1 MITSFNIERLLNKC
15 SIVLVVSNEDER
27 EYYQKYPITVVLHPN
42 FPLGAKW
49 QFGVDQVSNDDLIIL
64 GSDDLLSD
72 NYIDVCQDFI
82 EEKNFIGLKQ
92 WYIHHKG
99 KAYHCEYLSYQSL
112 GGGRCYSKKLLKQ
125 MDNQLFNRTF
135 NKCLDD
141 HGFRLATRFGYH
153 CFCPE
158 TVSIHAIKGDWPV
171 INPVN
176 LNHRNVKLIATY
188 DSATILPE
196 LYR

>member
-72 NYIDVCQDFI
+72 NYIDVCQDLI

-99 KAYHCEYLSYQSL
+99 KAYHCEYLAKMPL
-112 GGGRCYSKKLLKQ
+112 GGGRCFSKKLLKLL
-125 MDNQLFNRTF
+125 DNQLFNVSKNRL
-135 NKCLDD
+135 LDD
-141 HGFRLATRFGYH
+141 NAFFQSAMLGYS
-153 CFCPE
+153 CFYHTGIE
-158 TVSIHAIKGDWPV
+158 IHAVKGDWPV
-171 INPVN
+171 LNPVN
-176 LNHRNVKLIATY
+176 LSHRNVKLIATY
-188 DSATILPE
+188 DSKAILPE